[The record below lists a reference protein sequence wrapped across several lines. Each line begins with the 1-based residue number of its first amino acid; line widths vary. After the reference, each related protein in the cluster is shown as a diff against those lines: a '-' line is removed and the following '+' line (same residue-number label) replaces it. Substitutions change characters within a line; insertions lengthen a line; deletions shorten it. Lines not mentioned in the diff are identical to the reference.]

1 MYQDEMDK
9 FATLVELMQQLIDQ
23 NEYNRKMCL
32 SLSTL
37 AKEVKV
43 RSLVCSCDWHSRRVG
58 GG

>member
-43 RSLVCSCDWHSRRVG
+43 RSLVFTRNVI
-58 GG
+58 